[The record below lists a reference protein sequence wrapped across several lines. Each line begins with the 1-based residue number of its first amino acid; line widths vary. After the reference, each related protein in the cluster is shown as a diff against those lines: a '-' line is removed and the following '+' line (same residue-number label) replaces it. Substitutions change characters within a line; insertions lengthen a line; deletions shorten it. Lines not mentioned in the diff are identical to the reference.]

1 MLLLHYVLSQQDGT
15 QSVKM
20 AVLCEESHIEIV
32 QRLQFVIFLR
42 AAQTECYK
50 LEIFVEVTVAMRIW
64 NKLTQFEAKLAGHS
78 FKAQIQN
85 LECVCQNG
93 VFAILLTI
101 GLSEEHAQVVG
112 VLDCKFDL
120 LDREIIIEV
129 KFLKSGNFA
138 LDLDIFGRF
147 LEI

>member
-78 FKAQIQN
+78 IKAQIEN
-85 LECVCQNG
+85 LERVCQNG

-129 KFLKSGNFA
+129 QFLKSGNFA